1 MENNMNVG
9 IIGYGSMGRML
20 LERFAKSGKAERLFV
35 TNRTLEKIVQAPDE
49 YTILATNAEVAECA
63 DILFVCV
70 RFQDVKSVLED
81 IKDSVRDDA
90 LVVSLNGSIPFEL
103 MKKVADCKY
112 AVVIPSLTAE
122 INRSET
128 LVSFQKTVDDGAKT
142 ALKDLLS
149 IIGNVIEIPESE
161 IAIGSELVSC
171 MPGFV
176 ASIFDVVCEQAR
188 KYSTLEQDKIVRM
201 VLETLSAT
209 SDLML
214 KNDMTFEE
222 VVERVATKGG
232 ITEVGSKVIYSDFP
246 QTAEKMLVESLK
258 KSENMTKSAKDM
270 FEK

>member
-1 MENNMNVG
+1 
-9 IIGYGSMGRML
+9 MGRML
-20 LERFAKSGKAERLFV
+20 LERFAEAGKAERLFV
-35 TNRTLEKIVQAPDE
+35 TNRTLEKIVEAPDE

-70 RFQDVKSVLED
+70 RFGDVKTVLED
-81 IKDSVRDDA
+81 IKGHTRKGA

-103 MKKVADCKY
+103 MEKVADCKY

-128 LVSFQKTVDDGAKT
+128 LVSFQKTVDDEAKT
-142 ALKDLLS
+142 TLKDLLS
-149 IIGNVIEIPESE
+149 VIGNVIEIPESE
-161 IAIGSELVSC
+161 IAICSELVSC

-232 ITEVGSKVIYSDFP
+232 ITEVGSRVIYDEFP
-246 QTAEKMLVESLK
+246 PVADKMLAESLK

>member
-1 MENNMNVG
+1 MNVG

-20 LERFAKSGKAERLFV
+20 LERFAKSGNAERLFV
-35 TNRTLEKIVQAPDE
+35 TNRTIGKIVEVPDK
-49 YTILATNAEVAECA
+49 YTILATNAEVAKVS

-103 MKKVADCKY
+103 MKSVADCKY

-258 KSENMTKSAKDM
+258 KSENMTKSAKDT
-270 FEK
+270 FDNK

>member
-1 MENNMNVG
+1 
-9 IIGYGSMGRML
+9 MGRML
-20 LERFAKSGKAERLFV
+20 LERFAEAGKAERLFV
-35 TNRTLEKIVQAPDE
+35 TNRTLEKIVEAPDE

-70 RFQDVKSVLED
+70 RFGDVKTVLED
-81 IKDSVRDDA
+81 IKGHTRKGA

-103 MKKVADCKY
+103 MEKVADCKY

-128 LVSFQKTVDDGAKT
+128 LVSFQKTVDDEAKT
-142 ALKDLLS
+142 TLKD
-149 IIGNVIEIPESE
+149 PESE
-161 IAIGSELVSC
+161 IAICSELVSC

-232 ITEVGSKVIYSDFP
+232 ITEVGSRVIYDEFP
-246 QTAEKMLVESLK
+246 PVADKMLAESLK